1 MICWHLYF
9 LLHLYFCIYTFYRKN
24 NFLYLLPHNN
34 YKFRWLQYIKIMVRI
49 VPNDDIFSK
58 KKRDLIVNYRH
69 VAPFYKVRGLGGR
82 FSKHFNHDPWG
93 CGERLHNRNASN
105 FDLLLPFQYYLHP
118 CSFYLENWRDHL
130 A

>member
-1 MICWHLYF
+1 
-9 LLHLYFCIYTFYRKN
+9 
-24 NFLYLLPHNN
+24 
-34 YKFRWLQYIKIMVRI
+34 MVRI
-49 VPNDDIFSK
+49 VPNDDIFLEK

-82 FSKHFNHDPWG
+82 FSKHFNHDSWG
-93 CGERLHNRNASN
+93 CGERLHNRNSSN

-118 CSFYLENWRDHL
+118 CSFYLENRRDHL